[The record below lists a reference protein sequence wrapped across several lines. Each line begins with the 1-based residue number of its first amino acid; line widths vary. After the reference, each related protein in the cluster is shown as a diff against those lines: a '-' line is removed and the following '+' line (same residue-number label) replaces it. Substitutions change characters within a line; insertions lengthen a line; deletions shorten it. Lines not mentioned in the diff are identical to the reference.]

1 MRYVSVLLIL
11 CLVCVRAFGL
21 QITTYPTIQFG
32 SISYGSSVSTGK
44 NSVTVSPSG
53 TVSTAGSGGI
63 VTQTGGAAGKV
74 AFKSTSVLELLV
86 NVRVASS
93 TPQVITTPGCGSIT
107 VNNFVLAGSLN
118 LLTLTFLLGAAE
130 TTVGATMTVNNI
142 TGYNCTISGTVNG
155 ALAYSTLA
163 GDTNP
168 NTPLNVNISVNVL
181 PPPLTL
187 KHSDGASLNFGT
199 LCRGSATQTLTVAA
213 DGTASGSNLVC
224 PAQGYSADQFKV
236 DGYNGASFSVSSIS
250 SIQLTNSADGTKLT
264 VDNFTPSCSSNCI
277 ISANDFYILRVGG
290 RLTVPASATA
300 GTYTGTYPVTITY

>member
-1 MRYVSVLLIL
+1 MKSALVCLIL
-11 CLVCVRAFGL
+11 LLGVVRAFAL
-21 QITTYPTIQFG
+21 QITAYPTIQFG
-32 SISYGSSVSTGK
+32 SISYGSSVSAGK

-53 TVSTAGSGGI
+53 AVSTGGAGGI

-74 AFKSTSVLELLV
+74 SFKSTELLELLV

-93 TPQVITTPGCGSIT
+93 SPQVITTAGCGSIT
-107 VNNFVLAGSLN
+107 VNNFVLAGSLK
-118 LLTLTFLLGAAE
+118 LLTLNFLLGAAE

-187 KHSDGASLNFGT
+187 KHDSGSSLNFGT
-199 LCRGSATQTLTVAA
+199 LCRGSVTQTLTVTAA
-213 DGTASGSNLVC
+213 GTANGSNLVC

-236 DGYNGASFSVSSIS
+236 DGYKGASFSVSSVNA
-250 SIQLTNSADGTKLT
+250 IQLTNAADGTKLT
-264 VDNFTPSCSSNCI
+264 VDNFTPSCSSNCTL
-277 ISANDFYILRVGG
+277 SNSGSYTLRMGG

>member
-1 MRYVSVLLIL
+1 MRYASVLIVL
-11 CLVCVRAFGL
+11 CLACVRAFGL

-53 TVSTAGSGGI
+53 TVSTAGTGGI
-63 VTQTGGAAGKV
+63 VTQTGGSAGTA
-74 AFKSTSVLELLV
+74 AFKSTDVLELLV
-86 NVRVASS
+86 NVRVASAS
-93 TPQVITTPGCGSIT
+93 PQTISTPGCGSIT
-107 VNNFVLAGSLN
+107 VNKFVLAGSLN
-118 LLTLTFLLGAAE
+118 LLTLTFLLGSAE

-168 NTPLNVNISVNVL
+168 NTPLNVNVSVNIL

-187 KHSDGASLNFGT
+187 KHDDGSALNFGT
-199 LCRGSATQTLTVAA
+199 LCRGTVTQTLTVSSA
-213 DGTASGSNLVC
+213 GTAAGTNLVC

-236 DGYNGASFSVSSIS
+236 DGYNGASFSVSAIN
-250 SIQLTNSADGTKLT
+250 SIQLTNASDGTKLT
-264 VDNFTPSCSSNCI
+264 VDNFAPSCSSNCV
-277 ISANDFYILRVGG
+277 ISSNAPYQLRVGG

>member
-1 MRYVSVLLIL
+1 MRYMTVLFIL

-168 NTPLNVNISVNVL
+168 NTPLNVNVSVNVL

-199 LCRGSATQTLTVAA
+199 LCRGSVTQTLTVAA

-250 SIQLTNSADGTKLT
+250 SIQLTNSADSTKLT
-264 VDNFTPSCSSNCI
+264 VDNFAPSCSSNCI
-277 ISANDFYILRVGG
+277 ISANDSYTLRVGG
-290 RLTVPASATA
+290 RLTVPVSATT

>member
-1 MRYVSVLLIL
+1 MRYITVLFVL
-11 CLVCVRAFGL
+11 CLVCVHAFGL

-32 SISYGSSVSTGK
+32 SISYGSASSAGK

-53 TVSTAGSGGI
+53 VVSTAGAGRI
-63 VTQTGGAAGKV
+63 VTQTGGAAGKA
-74 AFKSTSVLELLV
+74 AFKSTDVLELLV
-86 NVRVASS
+86 NVRVASG

-107 VNNFVLAGSLN
+107 INNFVLAGSLN

-168 NTPLNVNISVNVL
+168 NTPLNVNVSVNVL

-187 KHSDGASLNFGT
+187 KHSEGASLNFGT
-199 LCRGSATQTLTVAA
+199 LCRGSVTQTLTVAA
-213 DGTASGSNLVC
+213 NGTASGSNLVC
-224 PAQGYSADQFKV
+224 PAQGYAADQFKV
-236 DGYNGASFSVSSIS
+236 DGYKGASFSVSSIN
-250 SIQLTNSADGTKLT
+250 SIRLTNSADGTKLT
-264 VDNFTPSCSSNCI
+264 VDNFVPSCSSDCTI
-277 ISANDFYILRVGG
+277 PANGSYTLRIGG

>member
-1 MRYVSVLLIL
+1 MRYASVLIVL
-11 CLVCVRAFGL
+11 CLACIRAFGL

-53 TVSTAGSGGI
+53 TVSAAGTGGI
-63 VTQTGGAAGKV
+63 VTQTGGSAGTA
-74 AFKSTSVLELLV
+74 AFKSTNVLELLV
-86 NVRVASS
+86 NVRVASAS
-93 TPQVITTPGCGSIT
+93 PQTISTPGCGSIT

-118 LLTLTFLLGAAE
+118 LLTLTFLLGSAE
-130 TTVGATMTVNNI
+130 TTVGATMTVNNV

-155 ALAYSTLA
+155 TLAYSTLA

-168 NTPLNVNISVNVL
+168 NTPLNVNVSVNIL

-187 KHSDGASLNFGT
+187 KHDDGSALNFGT
-199 LCRGSATQTLTVAA
+199 LCRGNVTQTITVSSA
-213 DGTASGSNLVC
+213 GTAAGSNLVC

-236 DGYNGASFSVSSIS
+236 NGYSGASFSVSSVNS
-250 SIQLTNSADGTKLT
+250 VQLTNASDGTKLT
-264 VDNFTPSCSSNCI
+264 VDNFVPSCSSNCV
-277 ISANDFYILRVGG
+277 ISSNGSYILRMGG

>member
-86 NVRVASS
+86 NVRVAATS
-93 TPQVITTPGCGSIT
+93 PQVITTPGCGSIT
-107 VNNFVLAGSLN
+107 VTNFVLAGSLN

>member
-1 MRYVSVLLIL
+1 MRYVSVLFIL
-11 CLVCVRAFGL
+11 CVVCVRSFGL
-21 QITTYPTIQFG
+21 QISTYPTIQFG

-53 TVSTAGSGGI
+53 SVSTAGSGGI
-63 VTQTGGAAGKV
+63 VTQTGGSAGTV

-86 NVRVASS
+86 NVRVAST

-168 NTPLNVNISVNVL
+168 NTPLNVNVSVNIL

-187 KHSDGASLNFGT
+187 KHDSGSALNFGT
-199 LCRGSATQTLTVAA
+199 LCRGGVTQTLTVSPA
-213 DGTASGSNLVC
+213 GTASGTNLVC
-224 PAQGYSADQFKV
+224 PARGYSADQFKV
-236 DGYNGASFSVSSIS
+236 DGYNGGSFSVSSIN
-250 SIQLTNSADGTKLT
+250 SIQLTNASDGSKLT
-264 VDNFTPSCSSNCI
+264 VDNFVPSCSSNCV
-277 ISANDFYILRVGG
+277 ISRNDFYILRVGG